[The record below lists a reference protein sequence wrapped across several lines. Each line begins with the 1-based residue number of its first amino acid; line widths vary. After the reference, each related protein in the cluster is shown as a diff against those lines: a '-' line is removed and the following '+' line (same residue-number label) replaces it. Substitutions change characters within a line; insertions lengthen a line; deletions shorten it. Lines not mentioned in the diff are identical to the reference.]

1 MKRYLV
7 KIRRY
12 KGGTNGSTQY
22 KFSTKVK
29 AVVFAAGF
37 QAGLHDSGNTDLFVS
52 VWETDPVIHPNRNT
66 KPVIVIDSDGLKE
79 IAEREY

>member
-1 MKRYLV
+1 MKCYLV

-22 KFSTKVK
+22 RFSTKVK

-37 QAGLHDSGNTDLFVS
+37 QAGLHDSGNSDLYVS
-52 VWETDPVIHPNRNT
+52 VWEVAPVIHPNSHI
-66 KPVIVIDSDGLKE
+66 KPVIVMDSDGLKE